1 MSLGFCNFY
10 QCEQMH
16 MQDWLHNFQG
26 SVQMWGPSFKRQG
39 KVPEGKSD
47 LGRLVE
53 TERPLGPEVA

>member
-1 MSLGFCNFY
+1 
-10 QCEQMH
+10 MH

-53 TERPLGPEVA
+53 TERSLGPEVA